1 MEAACSECEGDGASD
16 KEVLF
21 TSSEEAKPPTILAAG
36 TRLKKVEASRSEC
49 EGDGASERENAN
61 TKNGSNKGL

>member
-1 MEAACSECEGDGASD
+1 MVNRFKAEAARLEWEEDGASD

-36 TRLKKVEASRSEC
+36 A
-49 EGDGASERENAN
+49 G
-61 TKNGSNKGL
+61 